1 MAVKAIVPPDRSVV
15 GSAAMRTWLGL
26 AALATA
32 ALSACEDGG
41 KNEVVPPPPPMT
53 GRAAAVTAKATAAPA
68 PSATVS
74 AAPAAERKLCAGQ
87 KQRPAPKG
95 SLKTAAAPDA
105 NAPPAALPIG
115 VGKWTWI
122 NLWAAWCGPCK
133 EEMPRLLAW
142 QKKLTDAG
150 VMLDLQF
157 LSLDDD
163 ERQMRRF
170 LESQPAGGVR
180 STYWLPEGDRGGWLG
195 SINLKE
201 SPQLPVQIL
210 VAPTGQVACVIE
222 GAVEDR
228 DYPQLASFLGAKK

>member
-1 MAVKAIVPPDRSVV
+1 MV
-15 GSAAMRTWLGL
+15 LGL
-26 AALATA
+26 AALATVA
-32 ALSACEDGG
+32 FSACDDA
-41 KNEVVPPPPPMT
+41 KTEVVPPPPPMT
-53 GRAAAVTAKATAAPA
+53 GRANAVTAKPTATAAPA
-68 PSATVS
+68 PTATTSSAPS
-74 AAPAAERKLCAGQ
+74 AERKLCAGQ

-95 SLKTAAAPDA
+95 TPKTAAAPDA
-105 NAPPAALPIG
+105 TAPPSTMPIG

-133 EEMPRLLAW
+133 EEMPRLLGW
-142 QKKLTDAG
+142 QKKLSEAG
-150 VMLDLQF
+150 VMLDLEF

-180 STYWLPEGDRGGWLG
+180 ATYWLPEGERGGWLG

-210 VAPTGQVACVIE
+210 VNPAGQVACVIE

-228 DYPQLASFLGAKK
+228 DYPALAAFLGAKK